1 MLIDSEGAVVDR
13 KLLEHAMSECG
24 LQFLGLRRSTG
35 IPPYLAGMVT
45 SRHPEEGRRD
55 RTVGLDDP
63 DRVAKANADWYE
75 LGTQFGLFSENRR
88 FLLSLPVPVASEGAD
103 EPPEAVWGLV
113 ELLDAWD
120 VIGRGGEVEI
130 TGWAYGCPAF
140 VMSAVDGSVFVQG
153 TMWQDSM
160 GTAILPAPHGVK
172 ALRDVARLNVGKS
185 YRTAAENED
194 TLAWL
199 ARGDEVD
206 A

>member
-1 MLIDSEGAVVDR
+1 MDCEF
-13 KLLEHAMSECG
+13 LERVMPECG
-24 LQFLGLRRSTG
+24 LRFLGLRRSTG

-45 SRHPEEGRRD
+45 SRHPDEGRQD
-55 RTVGLDDP
+55 RIVGLHDP
-63 DRVAKANADWYE
+63 DRVAKANVDWYE
-75 LGTQFGLFSENRR
+75 LATEYGLFSEERR
-88 FLLSLPVPVASEGAD
+88 FLLSLPIPVVSEGADNSADD

-120 VIGRGGEVEI
+120 IMGKGGEVGI

-140 VMSAVDGSVFVQG
+140 VMSAVGGSVFVQG
-153 TMWQDSM
+153 TMWQDSI
-160 GTAILPAPHGVK
+160 GTAVLPVPHRVK
-172 ALRDVARLNVGKS
+172 ALRDIARLNVGKP

>member
-1 MLIDSEGAVVDR
+1 MDIEH
-13 KLLEHAMSECG
+13 LERTMTECG
-24 LQFLGLRRSTG
+24 LRFLGLRCSTG

-45 SRHPEEGRRD
+45 SRHPDEGRRD

-75 LGTQFGLFSENRR
+75 LATEFGLFSEERR

-120 VIGRGGEVEI
+120 IMGKGGEVGI

-160 GTAILPAPHGVK
+160 GTAILPAPHCVK

-199 ARGDEVD
+199 ACGDEVG

>member
-1 MLIDSEGAVVDR
+1 MNSEHLAR
-13 KLLEHAMSECG
+13 TMPECG
-24 LQFLGLRRSTG
+24 LRFLGLRRSTG

-45 SRHPEEGRRD
+45 SRLPDEGRLD

-63 DRVAKANADWYE
+63 DRVVKANADWYE
-75 LGTQFGLFSENRR
+75 LGTEFGLFSENRR
-88 FLLSLPVPVASEGAD
+88 FLLSLPVSVALEGAD

-113 ELLDAWD
+113 ELLDTWD
-120 VIGRGGEVEI
+120 IMGKGGEI
-130 TGWAYGCPAF
+130 QMTGWAYGCPAF

-160 GTAILPAPHGVK
+160 GTAILPAPHRVK

-185 YRTAAENED
+185 YRTAAENEA